1 MRVVRPRRVLI
12 VANGSAAT
20 LVLVGQLKRRTRRGR
35 CRFALLVPES
45 DASPGRDATLEQVLP
60 ALTEAAGEPVERLPG
75 GPDAVRAID
84 FALQTGDFDEVIL
97 STSPTLVARW
107 LDCCAHDRDDASAG
121 SELRS
126 GSSRL
131 RCI

>member
-12 VANGSAAT
+12 VATGNAAT
-20 LVLVGQLKRRTRRGR
+20 RVLVGQLNRRTRRGR

-45 DASPGRDATLEQVLP
+45 DASAGRDATLEQLLP
-60 ALTEAAGEPVERLPG
+60 ALTRAAGEPVERLPG

-84 FALQTGDFDEVIL
+84 FALQTGEFDEVIL

-107 LDCCAHDRDDASAG
+107 LECCPHDRDDASAG
-121 SELRS
+121 SQVGS
-126 GSSRL
+126 GS
-131 RCI
+131 